1 MRSKRLALLLMAL
14 ATWASQGCQQS
25 SSERTQSRAGVA
37 IALETRHSAA
47 QIAFSIADRA
57 DTTCAHYEP
66 SGPMRI
72 QTDWILEGKRDEVV
86 VLRLEEARSLHLDE
100 VGNLRL
106 LLNIDFT
113 TEQGRTGNREYE
125 WRVIDE
131 HIYYR
136 NDNLP
141 FEKRETNEAERADL
155 ERRGTNVFET
165 FVRAT
170 GPQWT
175 RIEELDYG
183 WRLAAEQNGQTGRRV
198 RCGGEGITDPWLAD
212 LEADLLVRSGVAE
225 VVRVE
230 GLEYPVRRQGEWTLG
245 PVGSLDPELVEFA
258 IEIDV
263 AVTEVVTPGPLDEAI
278 VAPTEISDLRRDRF
292 HYQLTNFLRELDRSS
307 RPVPPSEPAP
317 DTQ

>member
-1 MRSKRLALLLMAL
+1 
-14 ATWASQGCQQS
+14 
-25 SSERTQSRAGVA
+25 
-37 IALETRHSAA
+37 
-47 QIAFSIADRA
+47 
-57 DTTCAHYEP
+57 
-66 SGPMRI
+66 MRI

-175 RIEELDYG
+175 RIEELDNG